1 VLLAAKV
8 VVRAD
13 IARAALDQAPGDLD
27 AWAVQM
33 TCSSGLGVNIGGPAK
48 ELRCPDRDNA

>member
-1 VLLAAKV
+1 V

-27 AWAVQM
+27 AW
-33 TCSSGLGVNIGGPAK
+33 TC
-48 ELRCPDRDNA
+48 